1 MELILLRHTQSLDN
15 EARIFSSPDT
25 ALSALGERQLEILLE
40 KEYPVKRVYTSPY
53 KRSFCLAEQIAKR
66 HGLPLIVD
74 ERLREIDFG
83 EFQGLSFQEIEARY
97 PEHVE
102 QWMNDPWSFVYP
114 RGEDFHRVRSR
125 ARRFYYD
132 LEESSLIVSH
142 QALMVSLLAEILD
155 YSYSDLS
162 KIYLGSGARIEL
174 KSQPWR
180 LHKLE
185 NLKE

>member
-1 MELILLRHTQSLDN
+1 MDLILLRHTISLDN
-15 EARIFSSPDT
+15 EAKVFSSPDT
-25 ALSALGERQLEILLE
+25 KLSQKGELQVESLL
-40 KEYPVKRVYTSPY
+40 KMEYPVKRVYTSPY
-53 KRSFCLAEQIAKR
+53 LRSFVMAKAIAEKYN
-66 HGLPLIVD
+66 LPLFVD

-83 EFQGLSFQEIEARY
+83 KFQGKGFDEIEKRY
-97 PEHVE
+97 PEEVK
-102 QWMNDPWSFVYP
+102 QWMRDPWTFAYP
-114 RGEDFHRVRSR
+114 GGEDFHHVRSR
-125 ARRFYYD
+125 ARRFFYD

-162 KIYLGSGARIEL
+162 KIYLGSGARVEL

-180 LHKLE
+180 LLKLE